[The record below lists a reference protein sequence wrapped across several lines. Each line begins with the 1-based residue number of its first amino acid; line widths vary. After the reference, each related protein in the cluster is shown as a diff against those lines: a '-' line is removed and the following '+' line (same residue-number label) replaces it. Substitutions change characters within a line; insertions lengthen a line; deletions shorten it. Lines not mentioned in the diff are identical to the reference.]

1 MKMNRLSLLIVAMLS
16 IAFLRFALSARE
28 AEIAAVEPTV
38 RMSASVASVAASV
51 SGGMAEPA
59 NDADRDAPGN
69 AFAVRVVA
77 APDAAPPQPVAL
89 PPPVAGALQPALDPA
104 PPPSPPPA
112 PSPPPPPPPFAVI
125 GTYADGA
132 ASAVFLAAPSG
143 TLIARP
149 GSVLLAEYRVTGIT
163 AQHVTLIDESTQRTF
178 RIPVP
183 GSAAP

>member
-77 APDAAPPQPVAL
+77 APDAAQPYPVAP

-104 PPPSPPPA
+104 PPPPA
-112 PSPPPPPPPFAVI
+112 PSPPPPPFAVI